1 VKGARNRDIKKTR
14 SLICQTFLQVNHMCE
29 HRNVTCSY
37 RDQSIDAEGK
47 GDSKGNECGLR
58 RDTRKEF
65 SREMNYKIYTQTH
78 IHQ

>member
-1 VKGARNRDIKKTR
+1 
-14 SLICQTFLQVNHMCE
+14 MCE